1 MAFAFDVPD
10 EALVRLLVAVVL
22 GAAVGIE
29 REVNDQPAGLRT
41 HIAIC
46 LGAAIFGIVSTLG
59 FDEFVVDDRNS
70 TNVNVDVTRVASQV
84 VVGIGFLGAGVIFRT
99 KEAVRNLTTAASM
112 WVTCAI
118 GLSVGVG
125 DLATAAAATLVLVAV
140 LGALRP
146 LRDALRR
153 RFLRPSRDVSIR
165 LHEGQPV
172 EAVVTALTSIEGV
185 TATDLRIAKV
195 GGLPTVSVTLQA
207 APGTDLDALVTPIAL
222 RGDVEEFGLTTEL
235 DA

>member
-1 MAFAFDVPD
+1 MAFAFEVPD

-22 GAAVGIE
+22 GAAVGVE

-41 HIAIC
+41 HIAVC

-59 FDEFVVDDRNS
+59 FDEFVVTDRNS

-99 KEAVRNLTTAASM
+99 KESVKNLTTAASM

-118 GLSVGVG
+118 GLTVGVG

-140 LGALRP
+140 LAALLP
-146 LRDALRR
+146 LRNLLRR
-153 RFLRPSRDVSIR
+153 KFLRPTRDVRVR
-165 LHEGQPV
+165 LREGVPV
-172 EAVVTALTSIEGV
+172 DSVVGALTAIDGLESF
-185 TATDLRIAKV
+185 DLRIAKV
-195 GGLPTVSVTLQA
+195 EGLATVSVTLRA
-207 APGTDLDALVTPIAL
+207 EPGADIDALVTPIAL
-222 RGDVEEFGLTTEL
+222 RDDVEEFGLTTEL

>member
-1 MAFAFDVPD
+1 MALAFDIPD
-10 EALVRLLVAVVL
+10 EALVRLLVAVAL

-59 FDEFVVDDRNS
+59 FSEFEVDDRNS

-99 KEAVRNLTTAASM
+99 RDAVRNLTTAASM
-112 WVTCAI
+112 WVTCGI
-118 GLSVGVG
+118 GLAVGVG
-125 DLATAAAATLVLVAV
+125 DLATATAATLVLVAV

-146 LRDALRR
+146 LRDLLRR
-153 RFLRPSRDVSIR
+153 RFLRPSRDVSVR
-165 LHEGQPV
+165 VREGHPIGDVV
-172 EAVVTALTSIEGV
+172 EALTSIEGV
-185 TATDLRIAKV
+185 AASDLRIAKV
-195 GGLPTVSVTLQA
+195 GGLPTVSVTLRA
-207 APGTDLDALVTPIAL
+207 APGADIDALVTPIAL
-222 RGDVEEFGLTTEL
+222 RGDVEEFGLSTEV

>member
-1 MAFAFDVPD
+1 MALAFEVPD
-10 EALVRLLVAVVL
+10 EALVRILVAVVL

-41 HIAIC
+41 HMAVC

-59 FDEFVVDDRNS
+59 FDEFVVSDRNS

-99 KEAVRNLTTAASM
+99 KDSVRNLTTAASM

-118 GLSVGVG
+118 GLTVGVG
-125 DLATAAAATLVLVAV
+125 DLATATAATLVLVAV
-140 LGALRP
+140 LAALLP
-146 LRDALRR
+146 LRNLLRR
-153 RFLRPSRDVSIR
+153 RFLRPTRDVSVR
-165 LHEGQPV
+165 LREGEPV
-172 EAVVTALTSIEGV
+172 DAVVDALMTIDGLD
-185 TATDLRIAKV
+185 AFGLRIAKV
-195 GGLPTVSVTLQA
+195 EGLATVSVTLRG
-207 APGTDLDALVTPIAL
+207 APGTDIDALVRPIAI
-222 RGDVEEFGLTTEL
+222 RGDIEEFGLTTEI